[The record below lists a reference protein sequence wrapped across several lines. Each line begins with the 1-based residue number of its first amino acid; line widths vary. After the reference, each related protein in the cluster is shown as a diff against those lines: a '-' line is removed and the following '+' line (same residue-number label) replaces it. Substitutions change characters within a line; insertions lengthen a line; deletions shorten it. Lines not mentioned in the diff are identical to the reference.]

1 MDPLTE
7 VSEYLFHFVLPDCF
21 STPLHSRGDLRV
33 TREVNILGAVGDELH
48 KTTTRH
54 FCISLAEKKNSERLR
69 FEPRFPRSKLFT
81 RTDFRMAQQTTA
93 SQPFFTIRQTK
104 RSTPEART
112 TLDHLHQVQISHLRS
127 EQQGVESLTAQISDL
142 KVVCDATTDVVV
154 KAKREEEIEGLRRKR
169 EEWDTQKPL
178 YDYFFET
185 GEILYSYYDLQEKIQ
200 KGDMSGTVRF
210 MKAKP
215 GSVLAALQEGE
226 APTPTAAPG
235 PKTVGREELLEKY
248 LQKVDP
254 EHARAVTNAY
264 DDPHGICDTCEKEM
278 MFSANEALFFCDG
291 CGYQEFVLIDSDK
304 PSYKDPP
311 REVTY
316 YAYKRINHFNEWLAQ
331 FQAKESTE
339 IPEDVFQAILGE
351 LRKERLGI
359 NIKPAKIREILK
371 KLKCTNFYEHVP
383 YILNRINGETAPVM
397 SREVEEK
404 LRYMFKEIQPS
415 FVKHCPKSRS
425 NFLSYSYVL
434 YKFCELL
441 NLDEYLQCFPLLK
454 NRDKLYNQDKIWE
467 KICHDMGWQ
476 YIKSL

>member
-1 MDPLTE
+1 
-7 VSEYLFHFVLPDCF
+7 
-21 STPLHSRGDLRV
+21 
-33 TREVNILGAVGDELH
+33 
-48 KTTTRH
+48 
-54 FCISLAEKKNSERLR
+54 
-69 FEPRFPRSKLFT
+69 
-81 RTDFRMAQQTTA
+81 MAQQTTA

-127 EQQGVESLTAQISDL
+127 EQQSVESLTAQISDL
-142 KVVCDATTDVVV
+142 KAECDATTDVVV

-169 EEWDTQKPL
+169 EEWDTKKPL

-200 KGDMSGTVRF
+200 KGEMSGTVRF

-226 APTPTAAPG
+226 APTPAAAPG

-254 EHARAVTNAY
+254 EHARAVTNAF
-264 DDPHGICDTCEKEM
+264 DDPHGICETCEKEM